1 MASEYCKGKNSWTE
15 LVGVDG
21 EIAAA
26 TIERQ
31 NRNVDAIV
39 LLEGTPVTKDF
50 RCTRVWV
57 WVDDRGKVTKTPRI
71 G

>member
-1 MASEYCKGKNSWTE
+1 MATICKGKDSWPE

-21 EIAAA
+21 QIAAA
-26 TIERQ
+26 TIESQ
-31 NRNVDAIV
+31 NSNVDAIIV
-39 LLEGTPVTKDF
+39 LEGSSVPEDF

-57 WVDDRGKVTKTPRI
+57 WVNKGEKVIQTPRI